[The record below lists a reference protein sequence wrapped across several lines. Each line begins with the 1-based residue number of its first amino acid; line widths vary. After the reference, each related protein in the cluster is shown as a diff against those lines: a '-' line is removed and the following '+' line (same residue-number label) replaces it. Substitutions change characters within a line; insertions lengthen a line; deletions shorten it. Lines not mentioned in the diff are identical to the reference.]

1 VGSGE
6 QKCRGHIFRRG
17 SASPHLR
24 GGGAKRGTGLE
35 QLQMPSGKLLAL
47 FD

>member
-1 VGSGE
+1 MSIGAGAIYSGGARAPPLLRVG
-6 QKCRGHIFRRG
+6 
-17 SASPHLR
+17 AR
-24 GGGAKRGTGLE
+24 GGTELE